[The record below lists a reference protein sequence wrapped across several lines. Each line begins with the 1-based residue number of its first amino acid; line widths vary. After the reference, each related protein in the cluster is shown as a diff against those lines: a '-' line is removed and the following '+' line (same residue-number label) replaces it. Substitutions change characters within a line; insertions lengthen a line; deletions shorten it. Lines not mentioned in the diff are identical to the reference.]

1 MINSLNG
8 VYVMDNN
15 SLIKLEF
22 NKIQEQVAGQC
33 SFEGGRN
40 IALSRK
46 PSEHEQEVKRWL
58 DETGEAMEALRFG
71 ETGFLSGLQLLD
83 SHLAK
88 ARADGL
94 LYPPELHDV
103 LRSLY
108 AARMAIQYAG
118 KEKYPRLHTLLQGLQ
133 HNPDLEKGLRKAISE
148 EGELKDD
155 ASPALKDIRKQ
166 INTSR
171 NRIRE
176 YLQDFIRSGNNQKLL
191 QDTIVTERDGR
202 YVVPVRQEHR
212 YEVRGIIHDESASG
226 ATVFIEPLAVV
237 EHNNR
242 IRSLQMEEKREIERI
257 LRDLTRAVAEFSD
270 ELTSNMR
277 ILCELD
283 YILARARIAYKM
295 NAFRPLINS
304 RGIIDINRGRHP
316 LLGETAVP
324 VNIELGKAFD
334 ILVITGPNTGGKTVA
349 LKTVGLL
356 TLMAMSGMF
365 IPARENSIIA
375 IYPSIFVDIGDEQS
389 IEQSLSTFSSHMKN
403 IVNILKQVDEHSLVL
418 LDELGAGTDPVEG
431 AALAQ
436 VIMEE
441 LKNKKARAIV
451 TTHQSELKKYAYQNE
466 RVENASVEFDP
477 VNLRPTYELTIG
489 MPGQSNAFQIAARLG
504 LNKDLVK
511 RAQKLVPHSE
521 MELGNM
527 IRQLKESRQQYE
539 DSLRENEAL
548 RTQLLEQ
555 KQNLE
560 MERLRYR
567 EEQEEVLA
575 QTQQEAR
582 DYLRQI
588 KDEGT
593 QAIQE
598 LKDILKD
605 KENPP
610 KWHEIEKKRQK
621 IKKLERESVI
631 ERNHDTANEDEIRPG
646 DYVYVKSIDQK
657 GYVLEGPNN
666 QGELM
671 VQVGILKLNVKQAQV
686 SKTHSPEEQKIKW
699 RHQTYLDKAQ
709 NISKEIDVRGLL
721 AEDALLIV
729 DRYLEDANLAG
740 LDSVRVIHGKGTGAL
755 RKAVRSYLKDHHY
768 VVNFRDGLREEGGFG
783 VTVIQLK

>member
-1 MINSLNG
+1 
-8 VYVMDNN
+8 MDNN

-33 SFEGGRN
+33 SFAGGKN
-40 IALSRK
+40 IALTRK
-46 PSEHEQEVKRWL
+46 PSSHEPEIKRWL
-58 DETGEAMEALRFG
+58 DETAEAMEALRFG
-71 ETGFLSGLQLLD
+71 ETGFLSGLQLIGP
-83 SHLAK
+83 HLAK

-94 LYPPELHDV
+94 LYPPELYDV
-103 LRSLY
+103 LSSLY

-118 KEKYPRLHTLLQGLQ
+118 KEKYPRLSDLLAGLQ
-133 HNPDLEKGLRKAISE
+133 HNPDLEKQLRKAISE

-191 QDTIVTERDGR
+191 QDAIVTERDGR
-202 YVVPVRQEHR
+202 YVVPVRQEYR
-212 YEVRGIIHDESASG
+212 YEVRGIIHDESSSG

-257 LRDLTRAVAEFSD
+257 LRDLTRAVAAFSD
-270 ELTSNMR
+270 ELSSNMR
-277 ILCELD
+277 ILCEMD
-283 YILARARIAYKM
+283 YIFARARIAYKM
-295 NAFRPLINS
+295 DAFQPQINS
-304 RGIIDINRGRHP
+304 QGIIDINRGRHP

-324 VNIELGKAFD
+324 VNLELGKAFD

-349 LKTVGLL
+349 LKTIGLL

-365 IPARENSIIA
+365 IPARENSLVA
-375 IYPSIFVDIGDEQS
+375 IFSSIYVDIGDEQS

-511 RAQKLVPHSE
+511 RAQELVPHSE

-527 IRQLKESRQQYE
+527 IRQLKESRQHYE
-539 DSLRENEAL
+539 DSLRENELL
-548 RTQLLEQ
+548 RAQLLEQ
-555 KQNLE
+555 KQDLE

-567 EEQEEVLA
+567 EEQEEVLT
-575 QTQQEAR
+575 QTRQEAW

-631 ERNHDTANEDEIRPG
+631 DLKHDAANKDEIKPG
-646 DYVYVKSIDQK
+646 DYVHVKSIDQK

-686 SKTHSPEEQKIKW
+686 SKTHSPEEQKINW
-699 RHQTYLDKAQ
+699 RHQTYLEKAQ

-768 VVNFRDGLREEGGFG
+768 VINFRDGLREEGGFG

>member
-1 MINSLNG
+1 MN
-8 VYVMDNN
+8 NN

-22 NKIQEQVAGQC
+22 NKIQEQVAGA
-33 SFEGGRN
+33 SYFEGGRN

-46 PSEHEQEVKRWL
+46 PSNHEQEIKGWL

-83 SHLAK
+83 PHLAK

-94 LYPPELHDV
+94 LYPPELYDIR
-103 LRSLY
+103 RSLH

-118 KEKYPRLHTLLQGLQ
+118 KEKYPRLSNLLEGLQ
-133 HNPDLEKGLRKAISE
+133 QNPDLEKELRKAISE
-148 EGELKDD
+148 EGELRDD
-155 ASPALKDIRKQ
+155 ASSTLKNIRKQ
-166 INTSR
+166 INSSR
-171 NRIRE
+171 TRIRE

-191 QDTIVTERDGR
+191 QDAIVTERDGR

-212 YEVRGIIHDESASG
+212 YEVRGIIHDESSSG

-257 LRDLTRAVAEFSD
+257 LRDLTRAVAGFSD
-270 ELTSNMR
+270 ELVSNMR

-283 YILARARIAYKM
+283 YIFARARMAYKM
-295 NAFRPLINS
+295 NAFRPMINS
-304 RGIIDINRGRHP
+304 QGIIDINRGRHP
-316 LLGETAVP
+316 LLGEKAVP

-349 LKTVGLL
+349 LKTLGLL

-365 IPARENSIIA
+365 IPARENSLVA
-375 IYPSIFVDIGDEQS
+375 IFQTIYVDIGDEQS

-403 IVNILKQVDEHSLVL
+403 IVNILEQADEHSLVL

-441 LKNKKARAIV
+441 LKNKKARAVI

-504 LNKDLVK
+504 LKDTLVEK
-511 RAQKLVPHSE
+511 ARELVPHRE

-527 IRQLKESRQQYE
+527 IRQLKESRQRYE
-539 DSLRENEAL
+539 DSLRENESLQAE
-548 RTQLLEQ
+548 LLEQ
-555 KQNLE
+555 KQTLE
-560 MERLRYR
+560 MEKLRYQ

-575 QTQQEAR
+575 QARQEAK
-582 DYLRQI
+582 DHLRQV
-588 KDEGT
+588 KEEAAE
-593 QAIQE
+593 AIQE
-598 LKDILKD
+598 LKELLKD
-605 KENPP
+605 KDNPP

-621 IKKLERESVI
+621 IKQLERESKI
-631 ERNHDTANEDEIRPG
+631 ELEHDPTNHDEIKAG
-646 DYVYVKSIDQK
+646 DYVYVKSINQK
-657 GYVLEGPNN
+657 GYVLEEPNN
-666 QGELM
+666 QGDMM
-671 VQVGILKLNVKQAQV
+671 VQVGILKLSVKQSQV
-686 SKTHSPEEQKIKW
+686 SKTQSPEEQKIKW
-699 RHQTYLDKAQ
+699 RHQTYLEKAQ
-709 NISKEIDVRGLL
+709 HISKEIDVRGLM
-721 AEDALLIV
+721 AEDALLTI

-768 VVNFRDGLREEGGFG
+768 VVNFRDGFREEGGFG

>member
-1 MINSLNG
+1 M
-8 VYVMDNN
+8 NN
-15 SLIKLEF
+15 NALIKLEF
-22 NKIQEQVAGQC
+22 NKIQEQVAAQC

-46 PSEHEQEVKRWL
+46 PSSYEPEIKRWL

-83 SHLAK
+83 PHLAK

-94 LYPPELHDV
+94 LYPPELYDV
-103 LRSLY
+103 LHSLY

-118 KEKYPRLHTLLQGLQ
+118 KEKYPRLYTLLQGLQ
-133 HNPDLEKGLRKAISE
+133 QNSDLEKQLRKAISE

-191 QDTIVTERDGR
+191 QDAIVTERDGR
-202 YVVPVRQEHR
+202 YVVPVRQEYR
-212 YEVRGIIHDESASG
+212 YEVRGIIHDQSASG

-257 LRDLTRAVAEFSD
+257 LRDLTRAVAGFSD
-270 ELTSNMR
+270 ELVGNMA
-277 ILCELD
+277 ILSELD
-283 YILARARIAYKM
+283 YIFARARIAYKM
-295 NAFRPLINS
+295 NAFRPRINS
-304 RGIIDINRGRHP
+304 QGIIDINRGRHP

-365 IPARENSIIA
+365 IPARENSLVA
-375 IYPSIFVDIGDEQS
+375 IFPSIYVDVGDEQS

-403 IVNILKQVDEHSLVL
+403 IVNILEQVDEHSLVL

-441 LKNKKARAIV
+441 LKNKKARAMV

-511 RAQKLVPHSE
+511 RAKELVPHNE

-527 IRQLKESRQQYE
+527 IRQLKESHQGYE
-539 DSLRENEAL
+539 DSLRENELL
-548 RTQLLEQ
+548 RAQLLEQ

-560 MERLRYR
+560 LERLRYQ
-567 EEQEEVLA
+567 EEQEEIMA
-575 QTQQEAR
+575 QARQENR
-582 DYLRQI
+582 EYLR
-588 KDEGT
+588 KVKNEADE
-593 QAIQE
+593 AIQE
-598 LKDILKD
+598 LKELLKE

-610 KWHEIEKKRQK
+610 KWHEVEKKRQK
-621 IKKLERESVI
+621 LKKLERESRM
-631 ERNHDTANEDEIRPG
+631 ELEHDPANGDEVSLG
-646 DYVYVKSIDQK
+646 DYVYVKSINQK
-657 GYVLEGPNN
+657 GYVLEGPNS
-666 QGELM
+666 QGDLM
-671 VQVGILKLNVKQAQV
+671 VQVGILKLSVKQSQV
-686 SKTHSPEEQKIKW
+686 SKTQSPEEQKIKW
-699 RHQTYLDKAQ
+699 RHQTYLEKAQ

-721 AEDALLIV
+721 AEDALLII

-768 VVNFRDGLREEGGFG
+768 VVNFRDGFREEGGFG

>member
-1 MINSLNG
+1 M
-8 VYVMDNN
+8 NN
-15 SLIKLEF
+15 NTLIKLEF
-22 NKIQEQVAGQC
+22 NKIQEQLAGQC

-40 IALSRK
+40 KVLSRK
-46 PSEHEQEVKRWL
+46 PSSQEQEVERWL
-58 DETGEAMEALRFG
+58 DETGEAMEALRYG
-71 ETGFLSGLQLLD
+71 EPGFLTGLELLD
-83 SHLAK
+83 HHLAK
-88 ARADGL
+88 ARADGI
-94 LYPPELHDV
+94 LYPPELYNIMH
-103 LRSLY
+103 SLY
-108 AARMAIQYAG
+108 AARMAIQYVG
-118 KEKYPRLHTLLQGLQ
+118 KEKCPRLSSLLAGLQ
-133 HNPDLEKGLRKAISE
+133 HEPGLEKELRKTISE
-148 EGELKDD
+148 EGDLRDD
-155 ASPALKDIRKQ
+155 ASPALKDIRRQ

-191 QDTIVTERDGR
+191 QDAIVTERDGR
-202 YVVPVRQEHR
+202 YVVPVRQEYR

-257 LRDLTRAVAEFSD
+257 LRDLTRAVAEFSH
-270 ELTSNMR
+270 ELAGNMD
-277 ILCELD
+277 ILSELD
-283 YILARARIAYKM
+283 SIFARARMAYKI
-295 NAFRPLINS
+295 NAFRPRINS

-316 LLGETAVP
+316 LLGEKAVP

-365 IPARENSIIA
+365 IPARENSLVA
-375 IYPSIFVDIGDEQS
+375 IFSSIYVDIGDEQS

-403 IVNILKQVDEHSLVL
+403 IVNILEEVDERSLVL

-441 LKNKKARAIV
+441 IKNKKARAVV

-477 VNLRPTYELTIG
+477 INLRPTYELTIG

-511 RAQKLVPHSE
+511 RARELVPHSE
-521 MELGNM
+521 IELGNM
-527 IRQLKESRQQYE
+527 IRQLKESRQGYE
-539 DSLRENEAL
+539 DSLRENESL
-548 RTQLLEQ
+548 RAQLLEQ
-555 KQNLE
+555 KQSLE
-560 MERLRYR
+560 MERYRYQ
-567 EEQEEVLA
+567 EEQEEILA
-575 QTQQEAR
+575 QARQETR
-582 DYLRQI
+582 EYLRQV
-588 KDEGT
+588 KNEADE
-593 QAIQE
+593 AIQE
-598 LKDILKD
+598 LKELLKD

-610 KWHEIEKKRQK
+610 KWHEIENKRQK
-621 IKKLERESVI
+621 IKKLERESI
-631 ERNHDTANEDEIRPG
+631 IDFEHNPANQDEVRAG
-646 DYVYVKSIDQK
+646 DYVYVKSINQK

-666 QGELM
+666 QGDLM
-671 VQVGILKLNVKQAQV
+671 VQVGILKLSIKQSQV
-686 SKTHSPEEQKIKW
+686 SKTQSPEEQKIKW
-699 RHQTYLDKAQ
+699 RHQTYLEKAQ

-721 AEDALLIV
+721 AEDALLTI

-755 RKAVRSYLKDHHY
+755 RKAVRSYLRDHHY